1 MFICYAFLGILLA
14 LIGMNIMHDR
24 VHGAYTKSRIW
35 NAVLEFSLLF
45 IGSESAIWKIEHNML
60 HHGFTNVE
68 EIDQDINPRFL
79 FRFSSNQPLR
89 WFHRFQAFYAPLLYG
104 LLLFEWLSI
113 KDFMKIKEYSDL
125 KLISTRRKAWILG
138 MQIFIKKLIFHCLFL
153 GIPLWLIPV
162 SSWFIILGYC
172 LMLFIGGLLM
182 TLIFQ
187 LAHVVPLVQFSKA
200 ETTEIKTDFFSYQL
214 LTTANF
220 ATQNKFVNWIFGGL
234 NHQIEHHLFPGICH
248 VHYPSIAPL
257 VEESAR
263 RFGLPYYSNE
273 SLFTAIKAHF
283 HFLRTLGKA

>member
-1 MFICYAFLGILLA
+1 
-14 LIGMNIMHDR
+14 
-24 VHGAYTKSRIW
+24 
-35 NAVLEFSLLF
+35 
-45 IGSESAIWKIEHNML
+45 
-60 HHGFTNVE
+60 
-68 EIDQDINPRFL
+68 
-79 FRFSSNQPLR
+79 
-89 WFHRFQAFYAPLLYG
+89 
-104 LLLFEWLSI
+104 
-113 KDFMKIKEYSDL
+113 
-125 KLISTRRKAWILG
+125 
-138 MQIFIKKLIFHCLFL
+138 
-153 GIPLWLIPV
+153 
-162 SSWFIILGYC
+162 
-172 LMLFIGGLLM
+172 M